1 MDDEPLLESPVDDDP
16 EEDEELELV
25 EPLEPVSFDPPV
37 DEPVVLDD
45 EQALL
50 HRHKLEFALQK
61 DRDAALQA
69 ERDADVAAAAQQA
82 PVQLVQQL
90 AAALQQSLVAAGAAA
105 AVTDPA

>member
-1 MDDEPLLESPVDDDP
+1 MPRKYIVRTGFVVVLDIAKADGSTYQRTHEGG
-16 EEDEELELV
+16 EE
-25 EPLEPVSFDPPV
+25 
-37 DEPVVLDD
+37 VVLDD

-105 AVTDPA
+105 PVTDPA